1 MRIDVAFTWNATW
14 IFPLFYPREQKKDR
28 RKQEEQETEKQ
39 TEKRDQKKAKHFTG
53 SDMQNKTNPN
63 KKIKSFGSDVI
74 AGLLV
79 TSFPLFLSSLVL
91 VLDVFHIFNV
101 LALILWSYIKGSNQ
115 KQR

>member
-14 IFPLFYPREQKKDR
+14 IFPLFYPREQKKT
-28 RKQEEQETEKQ
+28 EENKTSKRQKQ